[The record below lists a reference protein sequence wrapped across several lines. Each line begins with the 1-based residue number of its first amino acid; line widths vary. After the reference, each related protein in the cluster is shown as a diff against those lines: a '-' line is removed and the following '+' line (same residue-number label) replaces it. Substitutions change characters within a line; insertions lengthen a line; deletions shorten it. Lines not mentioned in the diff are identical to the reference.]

1 MRRKDKEIRDRNII
15 EQLLSGSDICR
26 IAMIDGNRPYLV
38 PLNYGYA
45 GNTLYFHSASSG
57 KKIDILKQNN
67 RVCFEIENH
76 NEIIRDEIP
85 CEWTAKYRSL
95 IGYGTIEFITGFE
108 EKKKGLD
115 VIMAHYGKT
124 GTNNYKEN
132 NIENMIILKLKIEEI
147 SGKQSGHWDL

>member
-1 MRRKDKEIRDRNII
+1 MRRKDKEISDKEII

-26 IAMIDGNRPYLV
+26 IAMIDGNRPYMV

-45 GNTLYFHSASSG
+45 GNALYFHSASAG
-57 KKIDILKQNN
+57 KKINILKQNN
-67 RVCFEIENH
+67 RVCFEIENY

-95 IGYGTIEFITGFE
+95 IGYGTIEFITGHE
-108 EKKKGLD
+108 DKKKGLD

-124 GTNNYKEN
+124 GINVYKDN
-132 NIENMIILKLKIEEI
+132 LIENIIILKLNIEEI
-147 SGKQSGHWDL
+147 SGKQSGNWD

>member
-1 MRRKDKEIRDRNII
+1 MRRKDKEIKDKEII
-15 EQLLSGSDICR
+15 KQLLSGSDICR
-26 IAMIDGNRPYLV
+26 IAMIDGNRPYMV
-38 PLNYGYA
+38 PLNYGYTGSA
-45 GNTLYFHSASSG
+45 LYFHSASTG

-67 RVCFEIENH
+67 RVCFEIEYY

-95 IGYGTIEFITGFE
+95 IGYGTVEFITDHE

-124 GTNNYKEN
+124 GTNSYKDQ
-132 NIENMIILKLKIEEI
+132 NIENIVILKLSIEEI
-147 SGKQSGHWDL
+147 SGKQSGNWD